1 MNKMCFHLKEKLEK
15 ANYKC
20 EQAKGHTEKLSGIL
34 VDGQTYTVTF
44 KGRRLKFVKNCCYFF
59 LNYICMLMCLVII

>member
-1 MNKMCFHLKEKLEK
+1 MNKMCFRLKEKLEK

-44 KGRRLKFVKNCCYFF
+44 KGRRLKFVRNCYFF
-59 LNYICMLMCLVII
+59 LNCICMLMCLVII